1 MSPSIR
7 RTQTLGVTALVGAVV
22 LALSLLQMATLARML
37 LEQAARRAEV
47 VGLGIVQQ
55 AALAPRSEASAYND
69 IRASAGVQ
77 SALAVAQISL
87 PEVVVAVV
95 VDPSD
100 IVVASGDAVLATV
113 GRTLPP
119 RDDLARLLRGPA
131 WIQLQVILG
140 EVRIYEWRQPLLLGD
155 RPFGEVRIRYTTD
168 GIRQQLLRSMRP
180 VGLFALGALVMALL
194 VSLVL
199 ARVIVRPIHV
209 LTSGLT
215 QLGRGELTT
224 PLDLREAELQGVGDL
239 FERIA
244 AQLQAAVGTTG
255 ASEGRVAALTRRMA
269 ALGRLTA
276 GVAHEVKNPLNAMTI
291 HLELLKQQ
299 LTGPAPGDALRH
311 AEVIGTEITR
321 LDEVV
326 QGFVKFVRPEE
337 MAMSEVP
344 IGLLLASVRDSVAD
358 EAARAR
364 VDVQVEV
371 PRMPLVTMG
380 DAPLLRQALLNL
392 AQNALQ
398 AMPGGGRLIM
408 QGRDSGDGR
417 IELRLEDTGVG
428 IAPDDLARIF
438 DLYFTTRTHGSGIG
452 LSLVFRTVQMHDGD
466 IRVESTVGVGSTFV
480 VALPRAR

>member
-47 VGLGIVQQ
+47 VGFGIVQQ
-55 AALAPRSEASAYND
+55 AALAPRSEASAYHD

-100 IVVASGDAVLATV
+100 VVVASGDAVLATV
-113 GRTLPP
+113 GRPLPP
-119 RDDLARLLRGPA
+119 REDLGQLLRGPA
-131 WIQLQVILG
+131 WTQVQAILG
-140 EVRIYEWRQPLLLGD
+140 EVRIYDWRQPLLLGD

-180 VGLFALGALVMALL
+180 VGLFALGALGVALL
-194 VSLVL
+194 VALVL

-209 LTSGLT
+209 LTSGLSR
-215 QLGRGELTT
+215 LGRGELTT
-224 PLDLREAELQGVGDL
+224 PLDLREAEFQGVGDL

-244 AQLQAAVGTTG
+244 EQLQAAVGPSG

-291 HLELLKQQ
+291 HLELLKQK
-299 LTGPAPGDALRH
+299 LAGPVPGAALRH
-311 AEVIGTEITR
+311 AEVIGTEIRR

-326 QGFVKFVRPEE
+326 QGFVKFVRPDD
-337 MAMSEVP
+337 MAMADVP
-344 IGLLLASVRDSVAD
+344 IGPLLTAVRESVAD
-358 EAARAR
+358 EASRAG
-364 VDVQVEV
+364 VDVQVVV
-371 PRMPLVTMG
+371 PRTPLVALG

-398 AMPGGGRLIM
+398 AMPAGGRLTM
-408 QGRDSGDGR
+408 RGRDSGDGR
-417 IELRLEDTGVG
+417 IELRFEDTGVG

-438 DLYFTTRTHGSGIG
+438 DLYFTTRTQGSGIG

-480 VALPRAR
+480 VTLPRAR

>member
-100 IVVASGDAVLATV
+100 IVVASGDTVLATV
-113 GRTLPP
+113 GRPLPP
-119 RDDLARLLRGPA
+119 RDDLALLLRGPA
-131 WIQLQVILG
+131 WTQVEAILG

-180 VGLFALGALVMALL
+180 VVLFALGALVIALL

-209 LTSGLT
+209 LTSGLS

-224 PLDLREAELQGVGDL
+224 PLDLREAEFQGVGDL

-291 HLELLKQQ
+291 HLELLKQK
-299 LTGPAPGDALRH
+299 LTGSAPGDALRH
-311 AEVIGTEITR
+311 AEVIGAEIRR

-326 QGFVKFVRPEE
+326 QGFVKFVRPDE

-344 IGLLLASVRDSVAD
+344 IGPLLTSVRDSVAD
-358 EAARAR
+358 EAVRAR
-364 VDVQVEV
+364 VEVQIAV
-371 PRMPLVTMG
+371 PRTPLVVMG

-398 AMPGGGRLIM
+398 AMPEGGRLIM
-408 QGRDSGDGR
+408 RGRDSGDGR

-438 DLYFTTRTHGSGIG
+438 DLYFTTRRQGSGIG

-480 VALPRAR
+480 VTLPRAR

>member
-7 RTQTLGVTALVGAVV
+7 RTQTLGVTALVGGVV

-100 IVVASGDAVLATV
+100 VVVASGDPVLAIV
-113 GRTLPP
+113 GRALPP
-119 RDDLARLLRGPA
+119 REDLAQLLRGPA
-131 WIQLQVILG
+131 WTQLRAIFG
-140 EVRIYEWRQPLLLGD
+140 DVRIYEWRQPLLLGD

-180 VGLFALGALVMALL
+180 VGLFALGALGAALL
-194 VSLVL
+194 VALLL

-209 LTSGLT
+209 LTSGLS
-215 QLGRGELTT
+215 QLGRGELAA
-224 PLDLREAELQGVGDL
+224 PLDLREAEFQGVGDL

-244 AQLQAAVGTTG
+244 AQLQAAVGSAG
-255 ASEGRVAALTRRMA
+255 APEARVAALTQRMA

-291 HLELLKQQ
+291 HLELLRQKLGGQ
-299 LTGPAPGDALRH
+299 TPIDALRH
-311 AEVIGTEITR
+311 ADVIGTEIRR
-321 LDEVV
+321 LDDVV
-326 QGFVKFVRPEE
+326 QGFVKFVRPDE
-337 MAMSEVP
+337 MVMHEVP
-344 IGLLLASVRDSVAD
+344 VGSLLASVRDTVAD
-358 EAARAR
+358 EAARAG
-364 VDVQVEV
+364 VQVQVSV
-371 PRMPLVTMG
+371 PRSPLVALG

-398 AMPGGGRLIM
+398 AMPDGGRLTL
-408 QGRDSGDGR
+408 QGGDSRDGR
-417 IELRLEDTGVG
+417 IEVRVTDTGVG
-428 IAPDDLARIF
+428 IPPDDLARIF
-438 DLYFTTRTHGSGIG
+438 DLYFTTRKQGSGIG

-466 IRVESTVGVGSTFV
+466 IRVESTVGSGTTFIV
-480 VALPRAR
+480 TLPRAR